1 MKKNSKK
8 SQVEKVLNAGFLLS
22 IGIASITKEKVEKIV
37 FGLVRKGKLNE
48 DQGRKMVKEVLAK
61 GKKERDRIKK
71 ILKR

>member
-8 SQVEKVLNAGFLLS
+8 SQVEKILNAGFLLS
-22 IGIASITKEKVEKIV
+22 VGIASLTKEKVEKIAV
-37 FGLVRKGKLNE
+37 GLVRKGRLNE
-48 DQGRKMVKEVLAK
+48 KQGRQMVKEVLAR

>member
-8 SQVEKVLNAGFLLS
+8 SQVEKVLDAGFLLS
-22 IGIASITKEKVEKIV
+22 VGIASITKEKVEKIAMS
-37 FGLVRKGKLNE
+37 LVKKGRLNE
-48 DQGRKMVKEVLAK
+48 GQGRKMGREILAK